1 MFDLETL
8 KANLIANGYVV
19 RCFVTAEEAADYL
32 DAQIDQKSVGFGGS
46 MTLKQMGLYARLN
59 RHNTVYWHWEPGQRT
74 DAQCRQLANAAQIY
88 LSSVNGLA
96 MSGEIVNI
104 DGRCNRVASIVY
116 GHEKVY
122 LIAGENKIEA
132 DAERALHRARNIAA
146 PRNAQRLGVQTPC
159 AVKGERCFDCSS
171 PQRICKGL
179 SILWEAPIGS
189 AVEVVL
195 IREDLGY

>member
-8 KANLIANGYVV
+8 KANLIAKGYEVS
-19 RCFVTAEEAADYL
+19 CFDTAEEAADYL

-96 MSGEIVNI
+96 MS
-104 DGRCNRVASIVY
+104 
-116 GHEKVY
+116 
-122 LIAGENKIEA
+122 
-132 DAERALHRARNIAA
+132 
-146 PRNAQRLGVQTPC
+146 
-159 AVKGERCFDCSS
+159 
-171 PQRICKGL
+171 
-179 SILWEAPIGS
+179 
-189 AVEVVL
+189 
-195 IREDLGY
+195 

>member
-1 MFDLETL
+1 M
-8 KANLIANGYVV
+8 
-19 RCFVTAEEAADYL
+19 
-32 DAQIDQKSVGFGGS
+32 
-46 MTLKQMGLYARLN
+46 
-59 RHNTVYWHWEPGQRT
+59 YWHWETGQRT

-122 LIAGENKIEA
+122 LIAGGNKIEA
-132 DAERALHRARNIAA
+132 DMERALHRARNIAA

>member
-1 MFDLETL
+1 MFELETL
-8 KANLIANGYVV
+8 KANLIAKGYEVS
-19 RCFVTAEEAADYL
+19 CFDTAEEAADYL

-122 LIAGENKIEA
+122 LIAEKTRSKRMRSVPCIV
-132 DAERALHRARNIAA
+132 RATSPPRAMLSASGYR
-146 PRNAQRLGVQTPC
+146 RLVP
-159 AVKGERCFDCSS
+159 
-171 PQRICKGL
+171 
-179 SILWEAPIGS
+179 
-189 AVEVVL
+189 
-195 IREDLGY
+195 

>member
-1 MFDLETL
+1 M
-8 KANLIANGYVV
+8 
-19 RCFVTAEEAADYL
+19 
-32 DAQIDQKSVGFGGS
+32 
-46 MTLKQMGLYARLN
+46 
-59 RHNTVYWHWEPGQRT
+59 
-74 DAQCRQLANAAQIY
+74 
-88 LSSVNGLA
+88 
-96 MSGEIVNI
+96 NI

-122 LIAGENKIEA
+122 LIAGENKIA
-132 DAERALHRARNIAA
+132 ANAERALHRARNIAA

-195 IREDLGY
+195 IRETLGY

>member
-1 MFDLETL
+1 M
-8 KANLIANGYVV
+8 
-19 RCFVTAEEAADYL
+19 
-32 DAQIDQKSVGFGGS
+32 
-46 MTLKQMGLYARLN
+46 
-59 RHNTVYWHWEPGQRT
+59 
-74 DAQCRQLANAAQIY
+74 
-88 LSSVNGLA
+88 
-96 MSGEIVNI
+96 NI

-122 LIAGENKIEA
+122 LIAGGNKIEA
-132 DAERALHRARNIAA
+132 DMERALHRARNIAA
-146 PRNAQRLGVQTPC
+146 PLNAQRLGVQTPC